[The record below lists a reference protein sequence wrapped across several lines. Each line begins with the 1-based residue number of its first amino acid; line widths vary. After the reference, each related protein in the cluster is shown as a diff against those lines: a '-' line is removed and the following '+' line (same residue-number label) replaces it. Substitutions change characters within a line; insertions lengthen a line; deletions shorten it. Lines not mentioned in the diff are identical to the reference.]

1 MSAVMSPSKAALIKT
16 QFYDLYSGLA
26 EIFDS
31 DLSQNNIWNACGT
44 LGIIKLVCIAGVTIY
59 LIPYIWNF
67 QYNVQI

>member
-31 DLSQNNIWNACGT
+31 DLSQNNI
-44 LGIIKLVCIAGVTIY
+44 
-59 LIPYIWNF
+59 
-67 QYNVQI
+67 